1 MSVVY
6 NNRYNE
12 YVKSIENDI
21 TLKGCFVCFED
32 DGKSVGVCRHC
43 LLGVCKHSD
52 CVDVFPHLDNSE
64 YLICTDCK
72 HTIEK
77 KLKALEYTDEDL
89 YEEKLENQYKQK
101 ILKQVQ
107 EEKLGY
113 ENALLYIKLLQVV
126 Q

>member
-1 MSVVY
+1 MSFVY

-12 YVKSIENDI
+12 YVISNEHDI
-21 TLKGCFVCFED
+21 TLKGCFVCFNDERKKYD
-32 DGKSVGVCRHC
+32 VCRHC
-43 LLGVCKHSD
+43 LLGVCKHAD
-52 CVDVFPHLDNSE
+52 CVDVFPHIDNSE

-89 YEEKLENQYKQK
+89 RQEEIEKKHKETLLQ
-101 ILKQVQ
+101 QV
-107 EEKLGY
+107 EAEKLGY
-113 ENALLYIKLLQVV
+113 ENAVTYIKMLHVV